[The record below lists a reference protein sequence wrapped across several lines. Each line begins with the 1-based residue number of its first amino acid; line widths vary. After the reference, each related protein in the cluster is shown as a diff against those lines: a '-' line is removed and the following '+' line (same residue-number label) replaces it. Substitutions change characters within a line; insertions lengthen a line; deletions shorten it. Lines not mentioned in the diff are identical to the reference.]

1 MRRRVIASF
10 SWYEAGLRGLGFW
23 SWHGGGGV
31 VWELGHGDE
40 HVRPEGSEGENDA
53 IWDEG

>member
-23 SWHGGGGV
+23 VLARRRRGGLGV
-31 VWELGHGDE
+31 GA
-40 HVRPEGSEGENDA
+40 R
-53 IWDEG
+53 